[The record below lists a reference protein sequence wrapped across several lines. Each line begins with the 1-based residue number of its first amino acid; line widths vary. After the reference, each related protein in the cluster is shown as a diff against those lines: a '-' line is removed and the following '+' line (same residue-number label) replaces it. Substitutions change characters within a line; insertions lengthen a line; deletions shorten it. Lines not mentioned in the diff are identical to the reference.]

1 MIFHAEWRQIPE
13 TLESLNDDNLLKNLD
28 DKTAAELK
36 EMDRTVG
43 GNQPM
48 EWWKSWFYMDLII
61 NKNDII
67 DKTLE
72 WRD

>member
-48 EWWKSWFYMDLII
+48 E
-61 NKNDII
+61 
-67 DKTLE
+67 
-72 WRD
+72 